1 VKEPVIYDEIGYEV
15 EDGIYRNVPNLAHD
29 AEEKMKTLSAKVIFP
44 LGSSGS
50 IRGVLVLGQKEA
62 DYPYTTQEL
71 NFIKSVSNATSLA
84 VERALLYREVQQFA
98 ETLQVKVN
106 EATAELKKTN
116 TELESAL
123 VALQEARRQ
132 ERDMIDVMGHE
143 LRTPIS
149 IVRNALA
156 MLSKLHNEG
165 EPLDPANTYST
176 SIWP

>member
-1 VKEPVIYDEIGYEV
+1 LQ
-15 EDGIYRNVPNLAHD
+15 RN
-29 AEEKMKTLSAKVIFP
+29 
-44 LGSSGS
+44 
-50 IRGVLVLGQKEA
+50 
-62 DYPYTTQEL
+62 
-71 NFIKSVSNATSLA
+71 
-84 VERALLYREVQQFA
+84 
-98 ETLQVKVN
+98 LQVKVN

-156 MLSKLHNEG
+156 MLSKLHIEG
-165 EPLDPANTYST
+165 EPLDPAKHVQ
-176 SIWP
+176 

>member
-1 VKEPVIYDEIGYEV
+1 
-15 EDGIYRNVPNLAHD
+15 
-29 AEEKMKTLSAKVIFP
+29 M
-44 LGSSGS
+44 
-50 IRGVLVLGQKEA
+50 
-62 DYPYTTQEL
+62 
-71 NFIKSVSNATSLA
+71 
-84 VERALLYREVQQFA
+84 
-98 ETLQVKVN
+98 N

-156 MLSKLHNEG
+156 MLSKLHIEG
-165 EPLDPANTYST
+165 EPLDPAKHVQ
-176 SIWP
+176 